1 MERTHQLLAKKFTL
15 IVDEAWL
22 REILK
27 HYDYVEAGEVFQLL
41 DEEEIDLCNDCQTF
55 LTKDDGEVIM
65 DVYRC
70 DAQQEFCLNCCG
82 CPEHEGEAWY

>member
-1 MERTHQLLAKKFTL
+1 MLAKKFTL